1 MPTSGGRVEQATG
14 VLAFVGGAAWADE
27 GHAVRE
33 LVAGAAGT
41 GATAVVLP
49 TAAAYE
55 RPGRLAD
62 QACAALTALGLQ
74 ARTLAVLNRTDAGNA
89 DAVAAVREAGLIF
102 LTDGSAMH
110 LHSVLKGT
118 TLYQAVVD
126 GYNAGAVLV
135 ASGAGGS
142 VLCDPMIDPRGGAF
156 TVGLGLVRDLTV
168 FPHFDTA
175 ADHLRTRT
183 LELRPAGVT
192 LVGVDES
199 TAVVRERDGSWHA
212 VGGRGV
218 TVFDATGP
226 PEGRR
231 YENLPI
237 PALPA

>member
-1 MPTSGGRVEQATG
+1 M
-14 VLAFVGGAAWADE
+14 LAFVGGAAWATE
-27 GHAVRE
+27 GHAVRQ

-55 RPGRLAD
+55 RPSRLAD
-62 QACAALTALGLQ
+62 QACTALTALGLQ
-74 ARTLAVLNRTDAGNA
+74 ARTLPVLSRTDAA
-89 DAVAAVREAGLIF
+89 DDDAVAAVRDAGLIF

-110 LHSVLKGT
+110 LHSVLKDT
-118 TLYQAVVD
+118 PVYRAIVD
-126 GYNAGAVLV
+126 AYRAGAVLV

-156 TVGLGLVRDLTV
+156 TVGLGLVNDLTV

-183 LELRPAGVT
+183 LELRPRDVT
-192 LVGVDES
+192 LVGIDES

-212 VGGRGV
+212 VGGGGV
-218 TVFDATGP
+218 TVFDAAGP

-231 YENLPI
+231 YENVPI
-237 PALPA
+237 PDLAT